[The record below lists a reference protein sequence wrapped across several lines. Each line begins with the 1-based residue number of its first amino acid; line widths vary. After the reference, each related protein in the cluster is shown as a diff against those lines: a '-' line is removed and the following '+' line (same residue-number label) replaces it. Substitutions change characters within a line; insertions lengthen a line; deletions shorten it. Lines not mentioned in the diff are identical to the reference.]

1 MVAFAVGGLFG
12 DAIIHLIPEAFKTN
26 PNSLSVSLLIL
37 LGIFIFFGME
47 KILRWRHCHES
58 DCPEHHHL
66 ATMNLV
72 GDAVHNFID
81 GLIIGVSFMV
91 SLPLGLATTVAVVLH
106 EIPQEVADFGVLIYA
121 GVPVKKAL
129 GYNFLSALLAVLGV
143 AMAALVGKY
152 VTNFSDLLI
161 PITAGGFIYIAGSD
175 LIPELHHQTQI
186 SHFLKQLIFILLG
199 LGIMVLLLFLG

>member
-1 MVAFAVGGLFG
+1 MLILYAFLSALIVSLISLIGVFTLSIKKEALNKIVHVLVAFAVGGLFG

-129 GYNFLSALLAVLGV
+129 GYNFLSALLAVLG
-143 AMAALVGKY
+143 
-152 VTNFSDLLI
+152 
-161 PITAGGFIYIAGSD
+161 P
-175 LIPELHHQTQI
+175 
-186 SHFLKQLIFILLG
+186 
-199 LGIMVLLLFLG
+199 